1 MLHGNSCVKISLLL
15 SRPKLDSNSQRKNNT
30 WDASVRYKISFF
42 QNNQMQS
49 ISIKGLMKY
58 PYVQHALEERSPLDM
73 DNF

>member
-1 MLHGNSCVKISLLL
+1 
-15 SRPKLDSNSQRKNNT
+15 
-30 WDASVRYKISFF
+30 
-42 QNNQMQS
+42 MQS